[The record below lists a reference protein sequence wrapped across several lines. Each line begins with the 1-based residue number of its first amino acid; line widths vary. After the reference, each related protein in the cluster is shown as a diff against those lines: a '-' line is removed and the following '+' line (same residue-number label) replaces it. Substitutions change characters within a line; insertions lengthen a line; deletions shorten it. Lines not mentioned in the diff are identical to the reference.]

1 MVAQKTFGR
10 RPSTDVRPRFSTAGA
25 RRDAAVPGGPSP
37 IAAQALPH
45 ARTPAQV
52 ASAADIGPSL
62 RTSED
67 LEFAAWKKERAR
79 GPRLPW
85 RQLSFIA
92 SLCFGVASF
101 VLPDKV
107 NDLVN
112 WLLYALMAASFYIG
126 WTARR
131 SKKAE

>member
-1 MVAQKTFGR
+1 M
-10 RPSTDVRPRFSTAGA
+10 
-25 RRDAAVPGGPSP
+25 
-37 IAAQALPH
+37 
-45 ARTPAQV
+45 
-52 ASAADIGPSL
+52 SAPDTSFADIGPSL

-85 RQLSFIA
+85 RQLSFMA
-92 SLCFGVASF
+92 SACFGIASF

-107 NDLVN
+107 NDVVN
-112 WLLYALMAASFYIG
+112 WLLYGLMAASFYIG

-131 SKKAE
+131 SKKAG

>member
-1 MVAQKTFGR
+1 M
-10 RPSTDVRPRFSTAGA
+10 SD
-25 RRDAAVPGGPSP
+25 
-37 IAAQALPH
+37 
-45 ARTPAQV
+45 
-52 ASAADIGPSL
+52 
-62 RTSED
+62 D
-67 LEFAAWKKERAR
+67 LEFAAWKERAR

-85 RQLSFIA
+85 RQLSFMA

-107 NDLVN
+107 SELVN

-131 SKKAE
+131 SKKAG